1 MFGIGKQH
9 TYGRM
14 KIRNQK
20 IYNAYSKRR
29 TSMKSFLMLTM
40 IFFGLFVAALT
51 QAQPVI
57 VDHTCTAINQ
67 IPQQW
72 IETAKSTLRVSYGH
86 TSHGSQLVTGIDAI
100 SAFKGAPFTFSYSSG
115 YSAGIF
121 LNDYVPSGDLGNPD
135 RTSWAQRTRDFLN
148 QNGNDRNVVMWSWCG
163 QVDGTEAEINTYLT
177 LMNQLEQDFPAVKF
191 VYMTGH
197 LNGSGATG
205 RVNQRN
211 EQIRAYA
218 RNNNK
223 ILFDFA
229 DIESYDPD
237 GLTNYMALFAD
248 DNCDYQ
254 GGHNWAAEWIN
265 ANPSSELAQISGQ
278 CGSCAHS
285 QKLNCVLKGGAF
297 WWLMAR
303 LAGWDGGIEPPE
315 VLAQG
320 TVGTHISIAGNGFG
334 GKEGRVS
341 IGNNLTGKKGNK
353 KTKIISWNDSMIAC
367 EVTSAM
373 SPGQYSIVVQL
384 KEPKKAAPIVFNG
397 AFIMMAPQIVSVDPD
412 SGLPGEKIEV
422 SGNFFGSKKP
432 KIYLEH
438 PVTGKKQNCKV
449 TDGFMNAETGASNV
463 EFLVPRP
470 SKRFPAGSYLLKINN
485 QVGTVTAST
494 NFTVE
499 PLP

>member
-1 MFGIGKQH
+1 
-9 TYGRM
+9 
-14 KIRNQK
+14 
-20 IYNAYSKRR
+20 
-29 TSMKSFLMLTM
+29 MKSFLMLTM
-40 IFFGLFVAALT
+40 IFLGLFVATLT

-57 VDHTCTAINQ
+57 VDHTCTDINQ

-72 IETAKSTLRVSYGH
+72 IETAKSNLRVSYGH

-100 SAFKGAPFTFSYSSG
+100 SDFKGVPFTFSYSSG

-135 RTSWAQRTRDFLN
+135 RTTWAQRTRDFLN

-177 LMNQLEQDFPAVKF
+177 LMNQLEQDFPDVKF

-211 EQIRAYA
+211 EQIRAYT
-218 RNNNK
+218 RSHDK

-229 DIESYDPD
+229 DIESYNPD

-254 GGHNWAAEWIN
+254 GGHNWAVEWIN
-265 ANPSSELAQISGQ
+265 ANPSLELAQISGQ

-285 QKLNCVLKGGAF
+285 QRLNCVLKGGAF

-303 LAGWDGGIEPPE
+303 LAGWDGGVEPPE
-315 VLAQG
+315 ILAQG
-320 TVGTHISIAGNGFG
+320 TTGTHISITGNGFG
-334 GKEGRVS
+334 SKEGKVS
-341 IGNNLTGKKGNK
+341 IGNNVTGKKGNK
-353 KTKIISWNDSMIAC
+353 PTRIISWNDSTVLC
-367 EVTSAM
+367 EVNKLM
-373 SPGQYSIVVQL
+373 PPGQYNIVVQP
-384 KEPKKAAPIVFNG
+384 KEPKKAAPIVFRG
-397 AFIMMAPQIVSVDPD
+397 AFIMMVPEIVSVDPD
-412 SGLPGEKIEV
+412 AGAPGEAIVV
-422 SGNFFGSKKP
+422 SGNYFGSKRP
-432 KIYLEH
+432 KVYLEH
-438 PVTGKKQNCKV
+438 PVSKKKKNCKV
-449 TDGFMNAETGASNV
+449 TDGFIIPETGASEV

-470 SKRFPAGSYLLKINN
+470 SKRFPAGSYLLKVDNG
-485 QVGTVTAST
+485 VGTATAST

-499 PLP
+499 